1 MLPVMEVATVET
13 AAPAEPTTE
22 NPLLGEAPPSPA
34 GALEP
39 GSAPIALPPSLPD
52 SALRQTIAFGSR
64 PLPFFARAAREVGE
78 TFTFRIAGR
87 DDLFVLSSHPDHTKA
102 LFTTRPELVPS
113 ATAESPLRPIVG
125 PNSILTANGDRH
137 MRQRKLLLPRF
148 HGEAIAQYTDRIA
161 EVAEREVDGWRTGDE
176 FPLAKR
182 MQAVTLEVIMN
193 GIFGIEGE
201 PPPGSAERQLRDETR
216 FFLSLSERPIWNL
229 VEFIY
234 RGELEPR
241 GPQKLVVDRMH
252 KSYYRVIDER
262 RAIPEAERGNDV
274 LSLLLSA
281 TDDQGEALT
290 DAEIRDELVSLVL
303 AGHETTANS
312 LAWIFERLVRTPAAY
327 GSLRDAVR
335 GDDQA
340 DEWIAATI
348 HEGMRSRPVIP
359 LVARRVQAD
368 WRLGEWVVPKGSI
381 VGASIVNTHHRPD
394 LYPRPYEFLP
404 ERFLG
409 VTKPGTYTWIP
420 FGGGTR
426 RCLGSVLAMAEQR
439 IVLEAI
445 ARRVDLTYTDP
456 APERERHRNVTLVPR
471 HGGRVAVARV
481 LG

>member
-1 MLPVMEVATVET
+1 MLPAMEAATVET
-13 AAPAEPTTE
+13 PAAAEPTAD
-22 NPLLGEAPPSPA
+22 NPLLGSAPPSPA
-34 GALEP
+34 GMIDQ
-39 GSAPIALPPSLPD
+39 GSVPISIPPSLPD

-64 PLPFFARAAREVGE
+64 PLPFFARAARELGE
-78 TFTFRIAGR
+78 TFTFEIAGR

-102 LFTTRPELVPS
+102 LFTTNPAIVPS

-148 HGEAIAQYTDRIA
+148 HGDAVSQYTDRIA
-161 EVAEREVDGWRTGDE
+161 EVAEREVDSWRPGE
-176 FPLAKR
+176 SFPLAKR
-182 MQAVTLEVIMN
+182 MQAVTLEVIMH

-201 PPPGSAERQLRDETR
+201 PAPGSAERRLRDETR
-216 FFLSLSERPIWNL
+216 FFLALSERPIWNL

-241 GPQKLVVDRMH
+241 GPQKLVIDRMH
-252 KSYYRVIDER
+252 KSYYRVISER

-281 TDDQGEALT
+281 TDDEGELLT
-290 DAEIRDELVSLVL
+290 DEEIRDELVSLVL

-312 LAWIFERLVRTPAAY
+312 LAWTFERLVRSPAAY
-327 GSLRDAVR
+327 RSLRDAVR
-335 GDDQA
+335 GDDRA
-340 DEWIAATI
+340 GEWIEATI
-348 HEGMRSRPVIP
+348 HEAMRSRPVIP
-359 LVARRVQAD
+359 LVARRVQTD
-368 WRLGEWVVPKGSI
+368 WRLGEWVVPKNTI

-409 VTKPGTYTWIP
+409 VKPGTYTWIP

-439 IVLEAI
+439 IVLGTI
-445 ARRVDLTYTDP
+445 ARRADLTYADP
-456 APERERHRNVTLVPR
+456 EPERERHRNVTLVPR
-471 HGGRVAVARV
+471 HGGRVVVERV
-481 LG
+481 S